1 MKSKM
6 RGALLVAGLALF
18 LILGSLGSLALA
30 PEAQVNNPDPLT
42 IVVNTTSIATDTTF
56 SGYVWGRYSSAD
68 LFYRIDQTDA
78 ATNSTS
84 LEIEVSPDGSNWY
97 DHSIS
102 GTLLADNA
110 ADANGYIPS
119 IPIHGWQWRIIANAT
134 NTNTLT
140 PELHV
145 VLR

>member
-1 MKSKM
+1 MKSRIKA
-6 RGALLVAGLALF
+6 ALWVGGLAL
-18 LILGSLGSLALA
+18 LLMGGSLGSLALA
-30 PEAQVNNPDPLT
+30 PDAQINPDPIV

-78 ATNSTS
+78 ATNTTS
-84 LEIEVSPDGSNWY
+84 LELEVSPDGSNWY
-97 DHSIS
+97 DHTIS
-102 GTLLADNA
+102 GTLLSNNA

-119 IPIHGWQWRIIANAT
+119 IPVHGWQWRIIANAT